1 MSTGF
6 TAFETV
12 NLQLTIEPQ
21 GALDGYQEIMVSIVQ
36 GAQRVDKPYPKD
48 APEVDGDIINLRLE
62 QDETGKFTYYEPN
75 PCGEPDPRNPRIQ
88 VNVLYQDEERST
100 TNIANL
106 DLWEQLYKKKMGA

>member
-12 NLQLTIEPQ
+12 DLQLTIEPT
-21 GALDGYQEIMVSIVQ
+21 GALVDYQEIMVSVVQ
-36 GAQRVDKPYPKD
+36 GAQRVDKPYQKD
-48 APEVDGDIINLRLE
+48 APEVDGDVIHLRLE

-75 PCGEPDPRNPRIQ
+75 PCGEPDLRNPRIQ
-88 VNVLYQDEERST
+88 VNVLYEGGERRT

-106 DLWEQLYKKKMGA
+106 DLYEQLYKKKMGG